1 MIRSRKIT
9 IYRISRPKETNIN
22 DELQWFFDSL
32 GLLGNRDRNK
42 SCFRMVITL
51 LKDLRQ
57 GEGMTSDEIAEKV
70 QLSRGTVVHHLHNLM
85 DAGVVVIHRQ
95 KYMLRVE
102 NLKKLIDE
110 IQEDLY
116 KTMEEL
122 KSVANEIDK
131 RLEL

>member
-9 IYRISRPKETNIN
+9 IYRITKPKEKNIN
-22 DELQWFFDSL
+22 EELQWFFDSL

-57 GEGMTSDEIAEKV
+57 GEGMTSDEIADKV

-85 DAGVVVIHRQ
+85 DSGVVVLHRN

-102 NLKKLIDE
+102 NLRNLVDE
-110 IQEDLY
+110 LSEDLY
-116 KTMEEL
+116 KTMQEL
-122 KSVANEIDK
+122 KEVAEEIDK
-131 RLEL
+131 RMEL